1 MTQIIQPPNKNRYD
15 FGHEF
20 ENVTF
25 PPLPRVFF
33 LFIMKENHDKQ
44 FEVIG
49 MKQAAPKSSVRP
61 RADEFSTVPDFM
73 KTYAG
78 VLVQPPSRESP
89 LTDPEALRSL
99 EKIKESLAFAYLAA
113 NLNLKNLPLKA
124 FMDSFEKKILLTC
137 LRLTGGHQKNAAAVM
152 SIKPTVLFE
161 KMRKHGISRQQM
173 RMAGAWS
180 RPLADKGE

>member
-1 MTQIIQPPNKNRYD
+1 
-15 FGHEF
+15 
-20 ENVTF
+20 
-25 PPLPRVFF
+25 
-33 LFIMKENHDKQ
+33 
-44 FEVIG
+44 
-49 MKQAAPKSSVRP
+49 MKQTAKKNSARP
-61 RADEFSTVPDFM
+61 RPDEFSMMPDFGQ
-73 KTYAG
+73 TYAG

-89 LTDPEALRSL
+89 LNDPEAIRSL

-173 RMAGAWS
+173 RISGAWS
-180 RPLADKGE
+180 RPLSDKGE